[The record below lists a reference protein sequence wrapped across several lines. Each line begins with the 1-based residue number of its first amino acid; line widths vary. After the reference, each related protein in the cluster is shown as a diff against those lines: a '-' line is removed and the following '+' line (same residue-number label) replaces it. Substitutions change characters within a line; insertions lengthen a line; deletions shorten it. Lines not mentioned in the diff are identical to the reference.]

1 MKKIILSILFLI
13 FQLLSFGQEERK
25 EVIQTPVVKENVK
38 EDSELT
44 FDYIEEVP
52 IFPGCEGVEINK
64 RINCFQAKMQD
75 HIKKNLIYPKEAMK
89 KNIQGRVIVM
99 FIINKEG
106 KLENIIAKGSSNCE
120 NCEILEREAIRIM
133 RKLPIITPGK
143 QKGVA
148 VKVKYAQPLTFK
160 LR

>member
-25 EVIQTPVVKENVK
+25 EINQTPVVKEDEK

-64 RINCFQAKMQD
+64 RINCFQAKMQE
-75 HIKKNLIYPKEAMK
+75 HIKKNLIYPKQAMN
-89 KNIQGRVIVM
+89 KNIQGRVTVM

-120 NCEILEREAIRIM
+120 DCEILEREAIRII
-133 RKLPIITPGK
+133 RKLPRMTPGK
-143 QKGVA
+143 QKGKA
-148 VKVKYAQPLTFK
+148 VKVKYSQPFTFK
-160 LR
+160 LQ